1 MKVEKLKK
9 LTKEQIFSRL
19 KKDQLSLLTRD
30 DLTRL
35 CLDLQ
40 DMNLQLIEDF
50 DEQKKKQLSI
60 QESYLSILLKIF
72 KPSIRPEKKKLVTK
86 SKEDKKIPNRKQ
98 GSLRERYPNLEVKTT
113 EVVNHCQF
121 ECPECKTFLSDT
133 GLVEESELLRVE
145 PRRYY
150 IDVLKRH
157 KYGCKVCHGTLVCAP
172 QVPKI
177 VPGSIY
183 SDEVII
189 YWALSKYVQFIP
201 IGRMAA
207 ISKLEGF
214 DFPANSMIET
224 THYLADFLEI
234 VYWQCRDEL
243 LLEKQLKADESPLRM
258 LEGSEKMSWQ
268 LWAFVARFTA
278 YYEAHETRAGKV
290 CTSLLIDSKCEG
302 LLTDV
307 YSGYKKSIKEINIER
322 ESNGQVLIEPYHCN
336 SHAVRKF
343 KEPYLKD
350 PIPQYEFYYKKYQDI
365 YDLEREGQKTK
376 NANEL
381 LKFRSKMTPIYEA
394 MKTKAKKD
402 IKKSS
407 NKSHLATALN
417 YFLNNFETLTKFI
430 TNADVDI
437 DNNASE
443 RRVKNHALGRKNW
456 YGNHSE
462 RGVRTYVIL
471 YTLIESCRLNGIDPH
486 KYIPDLVKSL
496 HQYGNGKWKINK
508 EDPEWEV
515 IYEKRKTYSFTPRQY
530 REKNFP
536 VVSLTS
542 E

>member
-1 MKVEKLKK
+1 MKANEFKK

-40 DMNLQLIEDF
+40 DMNLQLMDDID
-50 DEQKKKQLSI
+50 DQKKKQLSI

-72 KPSIRPEKKKLVTK
+72 KPSIRPEKMEPKTKPNKEKKV
-86 SKEDKKIPNRKQ
+86 PNRRQ
-98 GSLRERYPNLEVKTT
+98 GSLRELYPNLKIKTT

-150 IDVLKRH
+150 IEAIKRH
-157 KYGCKVCHGTLVCAP
+157 KYGCRVCHGTLVTAP

-234 VYWQCRDEL
+234 VYWQCKDEL

-268 LWAFVARFTA
+268 LWAFIARFTA
-278 YYEAHETRAGKV
+278 YYEAHETRAGEV
-290 CTSLLIDSKCEG
+290 CTNLLIDSNCEG

-307 YSGYKKSIKEINIER
+307 YSGYKKSVKEINIER
-322 ESNGQVLIEPYHCN
+322 KSKGDPLIETFHCN
-336 SHAVRKF
+336 AHALRKF
-343 KEPYLKD
+343 KEPFLKD
-350 PIPQYEFYYKKYQDI
+350 PIPQYEYYYKKYQDI
-365 YDLEREGQKTK
+365 YNLEREGKKTN
-376 NANEL
+376 NANDL
-381 LKFRSKMTPIYEA
+381 LKYRSRMVPIYKE
-394 MKTKAKKD
+394 MKARAKKD

-407 NKSHLATALN
+407 NKSHFSTALN
-417 YFLNNFETLTKFI
+417 YFLNNFDTLTKFI
-430 TNADVDI
+430 KNSDVDI

-462 RGVRTYVIL
+462 RGVKTYVIL
-471 YTLIESCRLNGIDPH
+471 YTLIESCRLNAIDPH
-486 KYIPDLVKSL
+486 KYIPELVQSL
-496 HQYGNGKWKINK
+496 HQFGSGKWKVKK
-508 EDPEWEV
+508 EDPEWQG
-515 IYEKRKTYSFTPRQY
+515 IYEKRKIYSFTPRQY
-530 REKNFP
+530 RENQFS
-536 VVSLTS
+536 VVDLTS
-542 E
+542 Q

>member
-1 MKVEKLKK
+1 MKEKELKK
-9 LTKEQIFSRL
+9 LTREQIFSRL
-19 KKDQLSLLTRD
+19 KKDQLSPLSRD
-30 DLTRL
+30 ELMRL

-40 DMNLQLIEDF
+40 DMNLQLLEDI
-50 DEQKKKQLSI
+50 DDRKKKQLSI

-72 KPSIRPEKKKLVTK
+72 KPSIRPEKKKVKAK
-86 SKEDKKIPNRKQ
+86 SPEKKKPANRKQ
-98 GSLRERYPNLEVKTT
+98 GSLRERYPNLEVKETHV
-113 EVVNHCQF
+113 ENPLQY
-121 ECPECKTFLSDT
+121 ECPDCKVYLSDT
-133 GLVEESELLRVE
+133 GLIEESELLRVE

-150 IDVLKRH
+150 IEVIKRH
-157 KYGCKVCHGTLVCAP
+157 KYGCKICHGTLVCAT

-177 VPGSIY
+177 APGSIY
-183 SDEVII
+183 SDEVVI

-234 VYWQCRDEL
+234 AYWQCKDEIL
-243 LLEKQLKADESPLRM
+243 VEKQLKADESPLRM

-278 YYEAHETRAGKV
+278 YYEAHETRAGEV
-290 CTSLLIDSKCEG
+290 CTNVLMNSKCEG

-307 YSGYKKSIKEINIER
+307 FSGYGKSIREVNNER
-322 ESNGQVLIEPYHCN
+322 EKNGQAIVEAYHCN
-336 SHAVRKF
+336 THALRKF

-365 YDLEREGQKTK
+365 YELEREGQKTK
-376 NANEL
+376 IAKEL
-381 LKFRSKMTPIYEA
+381 LKFRSKMTPIYNE
-394 MKTKAKKD
+394 MKAKAKKD
-402 IKKSS
+402 IKRCS

-430 TNADVDI
+430 KNADVDI

-456 YGNHSE
+456 YGNHSL
-462 RGVRTYVIL
+462 RGVQTYVIL

-486 KYIPDLVKSL
+486 KYIIDLVKSL
-496 HQYGNGKWKINK
+496 HQFGNGKWKVKK
-508 EDPEWEV
+508 EDPGWQE
-515 IYEKRKTYSFTPRQY
+515 IYEKRKIYSFTPKQY

-536 VVSLTS
+536 VVTS
-542 E
+542 